1 MNDISWRCIGLNLG
15 PSGEKIPAK
24 VTRTPVDGQH
34 VEFTP
39 REVGKMGS
47 NLIPYNFYKFL
58 HEYCKPTFISF

>member
-1 MNDISWRCIGLNLG
+1 MSDISWRCVGLNLG

-47 NLIPYNFYKFL
+47 NLIPVNIVFHKLKMGNF
-58 HEYCKPTFISF
+58 C

>member
-1 MNDISWRCIGLNLG
+1 MVLVHLHDIYKTINTSGISWRCSVSNVG

-39 REVGKMGS
+39 REAGKTGS
-47 NLIPYNFYKFL
+47 NFPVM
-58 HEYCKPTFISF
+58 

>member
-1 MNDISWRCIGLNLG
+1 MSDILWRCVGLNLG

-47 NLIPYNFYKFL
+47 NLIPVM
-58 HEYCKPTFISF
+58 